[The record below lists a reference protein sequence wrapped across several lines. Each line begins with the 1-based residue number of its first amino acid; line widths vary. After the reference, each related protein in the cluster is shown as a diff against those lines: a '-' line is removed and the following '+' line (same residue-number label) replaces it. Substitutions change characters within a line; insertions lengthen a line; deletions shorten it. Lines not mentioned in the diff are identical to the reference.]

1 MRGRSTHFDW
11 SDRWEAVE
19 PSSQEIDAPSIWEFR
34 LTTRPPFGSD
44 ASVPPGPDP
53 EPLDGERDLVLTWA
67 TPFPGAEEFW
77 TTAEL
82 RRALEAAPDRPWRRI
97 GERVTFPW
105 PAEGSG
111 ATPRFAVK
119 RQAFAAGLLSGLDKD
134 PLALEFT
141 ALVSLQGQVSVPRPV
156 LHVHSARLGRS
167 ALVMEEVLHRRSLRQ
182 AIAAD
187 PAPAA
192 RARAEAPRLAA
203 LVAGLHESGYHHRD
217 LYLQHVV
224 VREGDGELVLLDL
237 GRAGRGIPPR
247 FRRGRPWRPSW
258 LPWVSGRHVR
268 ARWFQKD
275 LAAIHVSAGEAYR
288 DALLDALLPEY
299 LRLRGL
305 PSEAVDAWGRA
316 VRRRSARMAA
326 RVPRVTDPETR
337 EGDAVEREVDGR
349 FLSRS

>member
-1 MRGRSTHFDW
+1 M
-11 SDRWEAVE
+11 E
-19 PSSQEIDAPSIWEFR
+19 PSSQEIGAPSIWEFR
-34 LTTRPPFGSD
+34 LTTRPLFGSD

-67 TPFPGAEEFW
+67 TPSPGAEGFW
-77 TTAEL
+77 TNAEL
-82 RRALEAAPDRPWRRI
+82 RRALESAPDRPWRRI

-105 PAEGSG
+105 PEEGSG

-119 RQAFAAGLLSGLDKD
+119 RQAFFAGLLSGLDKD

-187 PAPAA
+187 PVPVA

-247 FRRGRPWRPSW
+247 LRRGRAWRPSW

-275 LAAIHVSAGEAYR
+275 LAAIHVSAGEGYR
-288 DALLDALLPEY
+288 DALLEALLPEY

-305 PSEAVDAWGRA
+305 PPEALGPWDGA

-337 EGDAVEREVDGR
+337 EGDAVEREVDDR
-349 FLSRS
+349 FLPRS

>member
-1 MRGRSTHFDW
+1 M
-11 SDRWEAVE
+11 
-19 PSSQEIDAPSIWEFR
+19 
-34 LTTRPPFGSD
+34 TTRALFGSD
-44 ASVPPGPDP
+44 DPVPAGPDL
-53 EPLDGERDLVLTWA
+53 EPLEAEGDLLLTWA
-67 TPFPGAEEFW
+67 SPCFPGAEELW
-77 TTAEL
+77 TMDEL

-111 ATPRFAVK
+111 VSPRFVVK
-119 RQAFAAGLLSGLDKD
+119 RQPYSMGALPGFPSGLHRD

-141 ALVSLQGQVSVPRPV
+141 ALLSLRGQVSVPTPV
-156 LHVHSARLGRS
+156 LHVHSASLGRS
-167 ALVMEEVLHRRSLRQ
+167 LLVMEEVSHRVSLRQ

-187 PAPAA
+187 PVPVA

-203 LVAGLHESGYHHRD
+203 LVARLHECGYHHRD

-316 VRRRSARMAA
+316 VRRRSARMAT

-337 EGDAVEREVDGR
+337 EGDAVERDVDDR
-349 FLSRS
+349 FLPRP